1 MIKFGPSGNSQ
12 SFFDAGLKHSEQ
24 SAAFVKERGLDC
36 FEYSF
41 GRGVNMGDAKA
52 LSIGA
57 AFRAAGVEISVH
69 APYFIN
75 FAGENAEKSY
85 EYILS
90 SARAARLMQGR
101 RVVFHPA
108 SQGKMEREE
117 AVSLTL
123 ERLRV
128 LRDKIYEGG
137 FGDMIFCPETMGKK
151 RQIGTADEIVS
162 FCPVDKVFTP
172 CVDFGHINAREGG
185 VLKSKAD
192 FSALLSRMIDG
203 LGYERM
209 KHFHVHFSKIEYG
222 ASGEI
227 RHLTFGDEVYGP
239 RYEDFLDAVKELRLE
254 PYVVCESAGTQAE
267 DALKMKDYYEKN

>member
-1 MIKFGPSGNSQ
+1 
-12 SFFDAGLKHSEQ
+12 
-24 SAAFVKERGLDC
+24 
-36 FEYSF
+36 
-41 GRGVNMGDAKA
+41 
-52 LSIGA
+52 
-57 AFRAAGVEISVH
+57 
-69 APYFIN
+69 
-75 FAGENAEKSY
+75 
-85 EYILS
+85 
-90 SARAARLMQGR
+90 
-101 RVVFHPA
+101 
-108 SQGKMEREE
+108 
-117 AVSLTL
+117 
-123 ERLRV
+123 
-128 LRDKIYEGG
+128 
-137 FGDMIFCPETMGKK
+137 MIFCPETMGKK

-162 FCPVDKVFTP
+162 FCRVDKVFTP